1 MKAMRL
7 TVPAVCVS
15 MIVAL
20 ASTSTLAATSDGIR
34 TGKDGTVVTLPVTAT
49 LELENDQAVVS
60 FYTVEVDKDLATA
73 TKRVIDRVNK
83 GLNELKALNLPVEFE
98 TQSMSSYPRYS
109 QTKNGEEAK
118 IIGWEVRQNISG
130 TVKDV
135 TAAAPLAQKVGEYFA
150 FERVNFTLSRQAQ
163 QKVQN
168 ELMKAAVMQA
178 RQQAEVIAL
187 TLGAQARDVRIE
199 SMDFNASNIER
210 YGNRV
215 YASMAADGVR
225 AKAAMPTPVFEPG
238 QTTVSRYMTA
248 RVRIKP

>member
-15 MIVAL
+15 TILAL
-20 ASTSTLAATSDGIR
+20 ASASAFAASGDGVR

-83 GLNELKALNLPVEFE
+83 GLTELKALGLPVEFE

-109 QTKNGEEAK
+109 QTKNGEESK

-150 FERVNFTLSRQAQ
+150 FERVNFTLSREAQ

-168 ELMKAAVMQA
+168 DLMKAAVMQA
-178 RQQAEVIAL
+178 RQQAEVIAS
-187 TLGAQARDVRIE
+187 TLGAQADDVRIE

-215 YASMAADGVR
+215 YAAMAADAR
-225 AKAAMPTPVFEPG
+225 LSKAAMPTPVFEPG

>member
-15 MIVAL
+15 TILAL
-20 ASTSTLAATSDGIR
+20 ASTSALAATSDGIR

-215 YASMAADGVR
+215 YASMASDGVR
-225 AKAAMPTPVFEPG
+225 AKAAMPPPVFEPG